1 MVCGHCGA
9 LADPAARRCASCDSD
24 LSSPGVTVA
33 AVGGDSLTSALTG
46 SVPPTGDW
54 RPDSL
59 QPGQKFGTRYTILK
73 KLGAGGMGAVYQA
86 WDDSLGIAVA
96 LKVIRLDASSSPED
110 TRQLE
115 ARFKREL
122 LLARQV
128 THPNV
133 VRIHDLGELGTTKY
147 LTMAYVEGADL
158 ATVMRREG
166 KMEVPRAL
174 SIMKQVA
181 EGLGAAHAAG
191 VVHRDLKP
199 ANVMIDAEGRA
210 LLTDFGIARSVDAAT
225 LHTAPGSV
233 VGTLEYMAPEQAR
246 GETVDRRTDV
256 YSLGLIFYE
265 MLAGGR
271 PRPAQAGGLAELLS
285 RIEKGPPPIGSV
297 APDVPPPVQ
306 EIVGKSLEKDPAAR
320 YASAVE
326 FLADLNRLAP
336 DGRIVPTVI
345 GTVVEPPKPSRT
357 PFLAAAALVVLAFA
371 GIGWWVTTRDR
382 APAAPATARD
392 PVSVLIADFDNR
404 AGDPVFVGSLE
415 QALALGMEGAPFVA
429 TYDRREALK
438 VAQTIKP
445 GVVLDANYAQLVAVR
460 QEVPIVLAGT
470 VEQEATGYR
479 LRVNALRPGPG
490 TSEPFATAEER
501 ATSKAGV
508 LSAIDKIAT
517 ELRKALGDR
526 PVEGVSQ
533 AENVSAASL
542 DALREYTIAQTLS
555 TDRKNEEAIEHYKA
569 AIVHDPDFGRAY
581 TGWAVSAFDVGR
593 REEAVQA
600 WAKALSLVDRMSE
613 REKLRTLG
621 TYYLGVARNYARA
634 IESYLELVDKYPAD
648 LAGHNNLA
656 LAYFFTRDFAKAREY
671 GKLAIDTYPHSLKFR
686 NNYALYA
693 MYAGDFKTAAEN
705 AQQVLNEDPQYD
717 AAYLPLAMAA
727 LSDGDVSKA
736 REVYAKAR
744 ESGAAGA
751 SLAAIGLA
759 DIALYEGKPADA
771 VGILEPAIATDRE
784 SRNTLGADTKS
795 VALAEARAAQSGIAS
810 ALALVTEVTANP
822 SDESVAVPGA
832 RMLGLAKRDAQ
843 AQDLAR
849 RLENRA
855 QPVPRAYARII
866 AGELALQKDRHTDA
880 ITEFLA
886 AIKEADLWL
895 ARFGLGV
902 AYVEAGRYAEAMSEL
917 DKCATRRGE
926 ATSLFFDD
934 IPTWRYMAVLP
945 YWMGRVQQ
953 GLNSNSASAVSSF
966 EQFLK
971 IRSSATSDPLVAD
984 ARRRIDTLRGVPG
997 SR

>member
-1 MVCGHCGA
+1 MVCGHCGTV
-9 LADPAARRCASCDSD
+9 ADPAARRCATCDSD
-24 LSSPGVTVA
+24 LSSAGATVA
-33 AVGGDSLTSALTG
+33 DVDSDSLTSASTG
-46 SVPPTGDW
+46 SLPSAQSGDW

-86 WDDSLGIAVA
+86 WDESLGIAVA
-96 LKVIRLDASSSPED
+96 LKVIRLETTSSPED

-133 VRIHDLGELGTTKY
+133 VRIHDLGELGATKY

-174 SIMKQVA
+174 SIMKQIA

-199 ANVMIDAEGRA
+199 ANVMIDADGRA
-210 LLTDFGIARSVDAAT
+210 LLTDFGIARSIDAGT

-256 YSLGLIFYE
+256 YSLGLILYE

-271 PRPAQAGGLAELLS
+271 PRATGAGGLAELLS

-297 APDVPPPVQ
+297 APDLPPPVQ
-306 EIVGKSLEKDPAAR
+306 EMVGKCLERDPAAR
-320 YASAVE
+320 YSSAGE
-326 FLADLNRLAP
+326 LLTDLNRLAP
-336 DGRIVPTVI
+336 DGRLVPTVI
-345 GTVVEPPKPSRT
+345 APAPAVEVRKRPSR
-357 PFLAAAALVVLAFA
+357 LIVAATAVIVLALG
-371 GIGWWVTTRDR
+371 GIGWWSTRDDAPS
-382 APAAPATARD
+382 APAGRQE
-392 PVSVLIADFDNR
+392 PVQVLIADFDNR
-404 AGDPVFVGSLE
+404 AGDPVFIGSLE

-429 TYDRREALK
+429 TYPRAEALK
-438 VAQTIKP
+438 VAQTINA
-445 GVVLDANYAQLVAVR
+445 GSALNATAAQLVAHR
-460 QEVPIVLAGT
+460 QEVPVVLAGS

-479 LRVNALRPGPG
+479 LRVSALRPG
-490 TSEPFATAEER
+490 TDEPFATAEER
-501 ATSKAGV
+501 ATSKAEV
-508 LSAIDKIAT
+508 LGAIDRIAT

-533 AENVSAASL
+533 AESASAATL
-542 DALREYTIAQTLS
+542 DALREYTKGQALS
-555 TDRKNEEAIEHYKA
+555 TDRKNAEAIEHYKA
-569 AIVHDPDFGRAY
+569 AIAHDPEFGRAY
-581 TGWAVSAFDVGR
+581 AGWAVSAFDMGR
-593 REEAVQA
+593 RQEAEQM
-600 WAKALSLVDRMSE
+600 WAKALSYEHRMSE
-613 REKLRTLG
+613 REKYRTFG
-621 TYYLGVARNYARA
+621 GYYLGIARNYGQA
-634 IESYLELVDKYPAD
+634 IDNYSKLVDKYPAD
-648 LAGHNNLA
+648 LAGHSNLA
-656 LAYFFTRDFAKAREY
+656 LAYFFTRDFGKALEY
-671 GKLAIDTYPHSLKFR
+671 GRKAIDVYPHSLKFR

-693 MYAGDFKTAAEN
+693 MYAGDFKEAAKN
-705 AQQVLNEDPQYD
+705 AQQVLNEDPKYD

-727 LSDGDVSKA
+727 LSEGDLTQA
-736 REVYAKAR
+736 RAVYAKAR

-751 SLAAIGLA
+751 SLASMGLA
-759 DIALYEGKPADA
+759 DIALYEGRPSDA
-771 VGILEPAIATDRE
+771 VTILEAGIAADRAANNSFGTE
-784 SRNTLGADTKS
+784 TKS
-795 VALAEARAAQSGIAS
+795 VALAEARAAVSGVAA
-810 ALALVTEVTANP
+810 ALPIVTGLAKETN
-822 SDESVAVPGA
+822 DEFAAVPAA
-832 RMLGLAKRDAQ
+832 RMFGLAKRDAQ
-843 AQDLAR
+843 AQELAR
-849 RLENRA
+849 RLEDRA

-866 AGELALQKDRHTDA
+866 AGELALQKGRHSEA

-902 AYVEAGRYAEAMSEL
+902 AYVQAGRFGEARSEL
-917 DKCATRRGE
+917 EACAERRGE

-934 IPTWRYMAVLP
+934 IPTWRYLAVLP
-945 YWMGRVQQ
+945 YWIGRMQQ
-953 GLNSNSASAVSSF
+953 GLNSPAAASSF

-971 IRSSATSDPLVAD
+971 IRAGAESDPLVTD
-984 ARRRIDTLRGVPG
+984 ARQRVENPRPPG